1 MGISLVK
8 GGNLSLTKAAPGLSK
23 IMVGLGWDA
32 RTTTGD
38 KFDLDAS
45 ALGCAESGTV
55 ISNEYFIF
63 FNQKRS
69 PEGAIEHL
77 GDNRTGEGAGDD
89 EVVAIDLNAA
99 PANLDKVVF
108 VTSIYDSETSGT
120 TFGQV
125 RNAYIRVVNSA
136 DNSEMA
142 RYDLSEDASV
152 ETAMVFGELY
162 RHGAEW
168 KFRAIG
174 QGYSSGLSGIAKD
187 YGVNL

>member
-8 GGNLSLTKAAPGLSK
+8 GGNLSLTKAAPGLTK
-23 IMVGLGWDA
+23 VLVGLGWDA

-38 KFDLDAS
+38 TFDLDAS
-45 ALGCAESGTV
+45 ALGCGSSGIV
-55 ISNEYFIF
+55 VSNDYFIF
-63 FNQKRS
+63 FNQTRS

-89 EVVAIDLNAA
+89 EVVAVDLSSA
-99 PANLDKVVF
+99 PAQLDKVVF
-108 VTSIYDSETSGT
+108 LASIYDAETTGI

-125 RNAYIRVVNSA
+125 RNAYIRVVNA
-136 DNSEMA
+136 GDNSELA
-142 RYDLSEDASV
+142 RYDLSEDASI

-162 RHGAEW
+162 RNGAEW

-174 QGYSSGLSGIAKD
+174 QGYSSGLAGIAKD